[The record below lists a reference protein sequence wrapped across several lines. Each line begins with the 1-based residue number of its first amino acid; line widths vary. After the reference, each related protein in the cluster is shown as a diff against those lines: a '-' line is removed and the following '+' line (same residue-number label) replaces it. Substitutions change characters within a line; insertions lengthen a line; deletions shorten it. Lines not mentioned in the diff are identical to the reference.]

1 MMIVISC
8 GITIL
13 LEFLITWYYCLK
25 VFTAKY
31 SHTAFSCC
39 AAALYVLLFGIT
51 LRESVTANLI
61 AFFLVNWFLIISFFR
76 IEWYSAL
83 FHAFLLTIVMATTE
97 VLITLLVPNQVYQFY
112 DNASVWGLSFI
123 IFASKLL
130 FFLIVRFFSVLICSR
145 QQKSLAIKET
155 ISLCLV
161 PACSI
166 LMSITLT
173 IVAYTSNLPRH
184 INVIVSL
191 SLFCVLII
199 NVVVGEYYSYSQK
212 RHHELTSLQLQ
223 MQKENAALE
232 YYQLLLKQEEDKSI
246 LIHDIKKH
254 LHSISS
260 LLERDSSQPAYAYI
274 TQLLQSTALQSSV
287 SVCNHDTI
295 NAIFSR
301 YERICK
307 EQQTRL
313 DVDIRNNTLAFMS
326 DNDITALLCNLL
338 DNALEA
344 AHNYPGGFISCTIQ
358 RREHTPYVIITM
370 ENSCRN
376 APSTSGDR
384 FLSHKKNST
393 LHGFGLKSIGRI
405 AEKYNGHAKF
415 YFNDKDHTFHSIIT
429 IRSDKASGLK
439 VKDSL

>member
-1 MMIVISC
+1 MTIIISC
-8 GITIL
+8 AITIL
-13 LEFLITWYYCLK
+13 LEFFITCYYCLK
-25 VFTAKY
+25 VFKAKY
-31 SHTAFSCC
+31 SHTAFFCC

-51 LRESVTANLI
+51 LQESVTANLI
-61 AFFLVNWFLIISFFR
+61 SFLLVNWLLIGSFFR

-83 FHAFLLTIVMATTE
+83 FHAFLLTVVMATTE

-130 FFLIVRFFSVLICSR
+130 FFLIIRFFSVLICSR
-145 QQKSLAIKET
+145 QQKSLTLKET
-155 ISLCLV
+155 VSLCLI

-184 INVIVSL
+184 INIIVSL

-223 MQKENAALE
+223 VQKENAALE

-260 LLERDSSQPAYAYI
+260 LVAQQSSQLASDYI
-274 TQLLQSTALQSSV
+274 TQLLQSSALQSSV
-287 SVCNHDTI
+287 RVCNHDTI

-301 YERICK
+301 YESMCK
-307 EQQTRL
+307 ERQIRL
-313 DVDIRNNTLAFMS
+313 ETDIRNNTLTFMN

-338 DNALEA
+338 DNAIDA
-344 AHNYPGGFISCTIQ
+344 TRTYPGGFISCTIQ
-358 RREHTPYVIITM
+358 KREHTPYVLITM

-376 APSTSGDR
+376 APISSGDT
-384 FLSHKKNST
+384 FLSHKKDSGF
-393 LHGFGLKSIGRI
+393 HGFGLKSIERI
-405 AEKYNGHAKF
+405 AQKYGGHAKF
-415 YFNDKDHTFHSIIT
+415 YYCEEDHTFHSIIT
-429 IRSDKASGLK
+429 VHSDKAC
-439 VKDSL
+439 VAR